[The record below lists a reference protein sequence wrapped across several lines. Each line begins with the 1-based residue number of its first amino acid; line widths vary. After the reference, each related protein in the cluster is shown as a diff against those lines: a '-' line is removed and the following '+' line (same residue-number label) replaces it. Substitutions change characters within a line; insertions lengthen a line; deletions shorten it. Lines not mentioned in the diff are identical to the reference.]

1 MKQYHDKLAEMQKEF
16 DYVLAVLPVDK
27 VYEDLPLLV
36 ADSSVLLRV
45 GLKKTRIAEMEKI
58 MGVFMLTNT
67 EIAGF
72 ITE

>member
-1 MKQYHDKLAEMQKEF
+1 MQKEF